1 MTKQSNKCGLPL
13 HSRGLAN
20 RLEYFYPTSLREATL
35 IAPRNDGVT
44 SIRLSML
51 LIDFFRNSTSAGDL
65 YVDAVL
71 ESSRT
76 LEYAAVLRSASP
88 SNP

>member
-51 LIDFFRNSTSAGDL
+51 LIDDFNKKS
-65 YVDAVL
+65 
-71 ESSRT
+71 
-76 LEYAAVLRSASP
+76 
-88 SNP
+88 